1 MEDKNNVYIPYGIK
15 NRREYI
21 NGFGA
26 KEVSFIVIAIAVGA
40 VFAILLNLIGMN
52 GLICGL
58 TFLFIP
64 TITGVFVV
72 KDECNTSFLGY
83 LAFLVNFNKSQK
95 VYKYKSLQTML
106 RKEK

>member
-1 MEDKNNVYIPYGIK
+1 MEDKNSVYIPYGIK

-26 KEVSFIVIAIAVGA
+26 KEVTLIVMAIAAGGVL
-40 VFAILLNLIGMN
+40 AIVLNLFGIN

-58 TFLFIP
+58 TFLFTP
-64 TITGVFVV
+64 TITAVFVG

-95 VYKYKSLQTML
+95 VYKYKSLQAMI
-106 RKEK
+106 RKER